1 MQFDSFSE
9 FLAMGGYGFY
19 VWLAFGVSLFCLVA
33 IWGHTVLSRRKIIA
47 GIQEFEARR
56 ARRKS
61 AKAKER
67 LL

>member
-1 MQFDSFSE
+1 MQFDSFSD
-9 FLAMGGYGFY
+9 FLAMGGYAPF
-19 VWLAFGVSLFCLVA
+19 VWAAFGVSLLCLLG
-33 IWGHTVLSRRKIIA
+33 IWGHTVLARRKIIA
-47 GIQEFEARR
+47 GIREFEARR